1 MENQTHA
8 KKASAPSVSQIN
20 AEYVTQVTIY
30 ANNVLVLYECLFNRC
45 LNYTCAKITA
55 ISPYFGHHIGSCC
68 NFTLLT
74 SLPVGIGKLGCE
86 VFFTCF
92 FLCHWFIWPNHY
104 VAGVRFVRFNVCY
117 VADGIPQPR
126 PVFQL
131 DVRNRTVS
139 IWLNIAHRFFVLN
152 TALVAILLNWRGRV
166 SEEGVYYGLLL

>member
-45 LNYTCAKITA
+45 LNYTCAK
-55 ISPYFGHHIGSCC
+55 

-92 FLCHWFIWPNHY
+92 FLCHWFIWPNHN

-126 PVFQL
+126 PAFQL
-131 DVRNRTVS
+131 DVQNRTVS